1 MGEEASI
8 IATLKG
14 SKGTAQSEWLD
25 LAVAQQE
32 LERITNELNDP
43 NGPQF
48 IRLGKNATVNR
59 ADVTSIELHE
69 PPSFGIA

>member
-1 MGEEASI
+1 MAEEASI

-14 SKGTAQSEWLD
+14 NKGTAQSEWMDEAL
-25 LAVAQQE
+25 AQQE

-48 IRLGKNATVNR
+48 ISLGKSATVNR
-59 ADVTSIELHE
+59 ADLMAVELRH
-69 PPSFGIA
+69 PPSIA